1 MNAAI
6 IDSAVRAKAWPLLQ
20 AQMATEEGRQHPYRH
35 FPELH
40 ELGECFKTPDGSY
53 VAISYAAASE
63 ILRSRQFVKGGG
75 IFYLPPQSTPDEAQ
89 MQELREI
96 SSDASPM
103 LTQLDPPDHT
113 RIRTLVQR
121 SFTPRHI
128 AAFEKIIPLEVNRL
142 LDQLNPKKPLDIISS
157 FSAILAPN
165 IMASLIGLPV
175 EHRAAVSALTAAF
188 MRGTDPGSSFEVLKS
203 SAIAGSKQREFVR
216 AVVADRRAAP
226 QEDLVNALAAID
238 AAELS
243 DPELVSLLQILYI
256 GGYETTAHMIG
267 NGLVALLTNPDQFA
281 LLCENHGL
289 IEGAVNEILRY
300 DGAIALV
307 KTYAIDGAQAGG
319 AAAESGAAYIALLA
333 AANRDPKVFP
343 DPDRFDITRNGRPHL
358 SFSGG
363 AHFCLGA
370 NLAKSELE
378 KAFEALVER
387 YPNMQLVGD
396 LPRRTGNYHLR
407 AYEKVV
413 VLLEP

>member
-1 MNAAI
+1 MSAAT
-6 IDSAVRAKAWPLLQ
+6 IDSGIDAKAWQLLH
-20 AQMATEEGRQHPYRH
+20 AQMATEEGREHPYRYY
-35 FPELH
+35 PELH
-40 ELGECFKTPDGSY
+40 ELGECFRTPDGSY
-53 VAISYAAASE
+53 IAIGYSAASE
-63 ILRSRQFVKGGG
+63 ILRSRQFIKGGG
-75 IFYLPPQSTPDEAQ
+75 KFYLPPQSTPTDEQ
-89 MQELREI
+89 MSELMEL

-103 LTQLDPPDHT
+103 LTQLDAPEHT
-113 RIRTLVQR
+113 RIRSLVQR

-128 AAFEKIIPLEVNRL
+128 AEFEKIIPLEIERL
-142 LDQLNPKKPLDIISS
+142 LDQLDPTKPLDIISS

-175 EHRAAVSALTAAF
+175 EHRAAVSVLTAAF

-203 SAIAGSKQREFVR
+203 SAIAGSKQRELVR
-216 AVVADRRAAP
+216 AVIADRQNAP
-226 QEDLVNALAAID
+226 QEDLVSALAAID
-238 AAELS
+238 TTELN
-243 DPELVSLLQILYI
+243 DAELVSLLQILYI

-281 LLCENHGL
+281 LLREDHGL
-289 IEGAVNEILRY
+289 VEGAVEEILRY

-307 KTYAIDGAQAGG
+307 KTFATSGAQTRGVP
-319 AAAESGAAYIALLA
+319 AESGAAYIALLA
-333 AANRDPKVFP
+333 AANRDPKAFP
-343 DPDRFDITRNGRPHL
+343 NPDRFDITRKGRQHL

-378 KAFEALVER
+378 KAFEALVKR
-387 YPNMQLVGD
+387 YPNMQLVGGV
-396 LPRRTGNYHLR
+396 PRRTGNYHLR